1 MRDNLRKIHRIKGKC
16 ETQNEV
22 DELLEKLWLDYEE
35 NKVELRPDSVLKLD
49 IPEKILKKAIDL
61 GYLERKENSIN
72 LTLSGY
78 ERARKLVR
86 SHRLAE
92 RLLVDILDFAEDE
105 TEAEACR
112 YEHLLDEYAID
123 SVCSLLGHP
132 RTCPHGKKIPEGR
145 CCIELENQYRP
156 LVVPLTELTPG
167 EEAEV
172 KYLGTVDSSRLSH
185 LTSFGFTPGQKI
197 HLVRK
202 KPAYIV
208 RIDETMVGLDDEIAR
223 LIFVK
228 PTRNI
233 INKARH
239 RSRFFW
245 WKKLER

>member
-1 MRDNLRKIHRIKGKC
+1 MSDNLRKIHRIKGRC

-22 DELLEKLWLDYEE
+22 DELLEKLWSEYEE
-35 NKVELRPDSVLKLD
+35 RGEDLRPDHTLKLD
-49 IPEKILKKAIDL
+49 IPEKVLKKAIDL
-61 GYLERKENSIN
+61 GYLEEKEDTLS
-72 LTLSGY
+72 LTQSGY
-78 ERARKLVR
+78 ERARQLIR

-92 RLLVDILDFAEDE
+92 RLLADILDFSEDE
-105 TEAEACR
+105 TENEACR

-145 CCIELENQYRP
+145 CCTEVEIRYRP

-197 HLVRK
+197 YLVRK
-202 KPAYIV
+202 RPAYV
-208 RIDETMVGLDDEIAR
+208 VKIDETMVGLDDEIAR

-233 INKARH
+233 VAKVSRRN
-239 RSRFFW
+239 RFFR
-245 WKKLER
+245 WKKSER